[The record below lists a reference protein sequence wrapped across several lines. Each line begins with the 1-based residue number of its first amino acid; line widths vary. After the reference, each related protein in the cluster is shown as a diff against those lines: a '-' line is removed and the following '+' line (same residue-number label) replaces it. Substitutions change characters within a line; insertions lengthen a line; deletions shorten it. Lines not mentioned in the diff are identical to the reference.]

1 MNGQQV
7 RMGNLINILK
17 DKRVWGIFPVAI
29 VHNLIDGT
37 FI

>member
-17 DKRVWGIFPVAI
+17 DKRVWGILQLQLYI
-29 VHNLIDGT
+29 I
-37 FI
+37 